1 MSAPVVNV
9 LAVTFAAPLVLVL
22 LLAIPVLVVLYG
34 AHQRDRRR
42 AAAAFAAPVMTPSVA
57 PNRPRWRMHAPML
70 AFLLAL
76 AILILAA
83 ARPQKT
89 VAVPVE
95 RASIMLITDVSGSMQ
110 ATDVKPDRLS
120 AAQRAASR

>member
-1 MSAPVVNV
+1 MTHSAVSV
-9 LAVTFAAPLVLVL
+9 LAVSFAAPLVLVL

-42 AAAAFAAPVMTPSVA
+42 AAAAFAAPAMTASVA

-89 VAVPVE
+89 VAVPV
-95 RASIMLITDVSGSMQ
+95 
-110 ATDVKPDRLS
+110 
-120 AAQRAASR
+120 

>member
-1 MSAPVVNV
+1 
-9 LAVTFAAPLVLVL
+9 
-22 LLAIPVLVVLYG
+22 
-34 AHQRDRRR
+34 
-42 AAAAFAAPVMTPSVA
+42 MTPSVA

-95 RASIMLITDVSGSMQ
+95 LTRATSV
-110 ATDVKPDRLS
+110 
-120 AAQRAASR
+120 AASPIDGPVLPPALPALDDPAEALFRG